1 MGVVP
6 SSNLRILEN
15 KDLMRLLRSEVK
27 QAGGQSAW
35 ARRQHIDRTM
45 LNRILNGRK
54 PVTKEIIRALKLCNV
69 YAFDDDSTERG
80 ATGFRRIVILRRQ
93 ALWPAHRRLVLRACP
108 RCATAFPRPQ
118 GTAAASASLMT
129 MRHSAWSERPA
140 APSGVMPSK
149 PNLRRISEEVRFAR
163 SRSDC
168 FPVENVRRR
177 RCLVDRGQPEKKA
190 GHYRWSVYTPG
201 DREFPINPKIAALA
215 ARIQILEAELEAE
228 LAQRRAELSVGL
240 ERGRAFFEE
249 EILRRHRELR
259 TRLSTYLLNAR
270 PLVVVT
276 APVIYAVIVPLVLL
290 DLFVSIYQRVCF
302 PVYGI
307 PKVNRG
313 DYLIFDRHHLAY
325 LNALEKLNCA
335 YCSYANGLIAYVR
348 EIAGRTEQYWC
359 PIKHARRVIGAHP
372 GYSAFADYGD
382 AEEYRRWLEQFH
394 RDRAGNR

>member
-1 MGVVP
+1 M
-6 SSNLRILEN
+6 LLERN
-15 KDLMRLLRSEVK
+15 KSGKNRDTRGGML
-27 QAGGQSAW
+27 QA
-35 ARRQHIDRTM
+35 
-45 LNRILNGRK
+45 
-54 PVTKEIIRALKLCNV
+54 
-69 YAFDDDSTERG
+69 
-80 ATGFRRIVILRRQ
+80 
-93 ALWPAHRRLVLRACP
+93 
-108 RCATAFPRPQ
+108 
-118 GTAAASASLMT
+118 
-129 MRHSAWSERPA
+129 
-140 APSGVMPSK
+140 
-149 PNLRRISEEVRFAR
+149 
-163 SRSDC
+163 
-168 FPVENVRRR
+168 
-177 RCLVDRGQPEKKA
+177 
-190 GHYRWSVYTPG
+190 PG
-201 DREFPINPKIAALA
+201 DREFQMNPNIAALA
-215 ARIQILEAELEAE
+215 AKIQILEAELEAE

-270 PLVVVT
+270 PLVVLT

-313 DYLIFDRHHLAY
+313 DYLVFDRHHLAY

-372 GYSAFADYGD
+372 GYSTFADYGD
-382 AEEYRRWLEQFH
+382 AEEYRKWLEQFH
-394 RDRAGNR
+394 RDQAGNR